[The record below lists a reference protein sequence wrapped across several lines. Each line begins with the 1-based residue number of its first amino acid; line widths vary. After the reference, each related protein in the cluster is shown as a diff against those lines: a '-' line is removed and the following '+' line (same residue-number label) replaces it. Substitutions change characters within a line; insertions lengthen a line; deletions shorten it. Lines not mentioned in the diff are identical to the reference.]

1 MAMIASMIGSTK
13 ATKVDKSTF
22 TSSSKN
28 SARFSSMLGR
38 APVLSPTS
46 IISSAIAGKNPLRRK
61 PELSVCPAV
70 TSFCAS
76 RIDWESNGLVTESL
90 VVSSAGMIGRP
101 PCTSVESVRA
111 NSATENFISNLPATG
126 ERNFRRSHH
135 RRVAGDRNA
144 ERTPNTTSPVPTKMG
159 ARDRKRSEEHTS
171 ELQPPCNLVCRL
183 LLEKK
188 KKKENKRIKQPT
200 DNDNH

>member
-1 MAMIASMIGSTK
+1 MNVTKMAMTASMIGSTS

-28 SARFSSMLGR
+28 SARFSSMVGR
-38 APVLSPTS
+38 APVLSPTCT
-46 IISSAIAGKNPLRRK
+46 ISSAIPGKNPLRPK

-70 TSFCAS
+70 TAFCAS
-76 RIDWESNGLVTESL
+76 PIDWESSGLVTESL

-135 RRVAGDRNA
+135 RRVAGDRRQRYPEVRVQQGEFRNN
-144 ERTPNTTSPVPTKMG
+144 EG
-159 ARDRKRSEEHTS
+159 DHEGDQSEE
-171 ELQPPCNLVCRL
+171 EYDQERRIDERRQEFLPEAARGFLV
-183 LLEKK
+183 
-188 KKKENKRIKQPT
+188 
-200 DNDNH
+200 